1 MIISVNNQVL
11 ILIAS
16 VYGGMLIGLLFDF
29 FRLLRKGFKIKKA
42 VIPVGDIIFWAASVV
57 IILAVVYN
65 SSSGLIRSYQLIGLA
80 LGTFIY
86 LKLLSKYVLT
96 ILPMILIGIR
106 TLFYAI
112 IAILKVPV
120 VLAANILWKPCK
132 RFRKAAINAAH
143 NAAGFAAKHIG
154 ILIKKK

>member
-1 MIISVNNQVL
+1 MIISVNNQAL

-29 FRLLRKGFKIKKA
+29 FRLIRKGFKRKKA
-42 VIPVGDIIFWAASVV
+42 FIPVGDIIFWAVSLV
-57 IILAVVYN
+57 IILIVVYN

-86 LKLLSKYVLT
+86 LKLLSKYVL
-96 ILPMILIGIR
+96 IIVPMIMIGIR

-112 IAILKVPV
+112 IGILKVPV
-120 VLAANILWKPCK
+120 VLAANFLWKPCK
-132 RFRKAAINAAH
+132 LFRKTAANVVGKAT
-143 NAAGFAAKHIG
+143 GFAAKRIG
-154 ILIKKK
+154 ILGKKK